1 MRGILLV
8 VAICLAASSAMPA
21 VAQQKN
27 PLPSSGTFKV
37 HSGWKGIGETTKFG
51 DNRNFG
57 SGNFYGVTFNDAGS
71 GPLHVGP
78 AVCAYTLD
86 TVGGAGTLQGAC
98 AWGDADGDKITT
110 NYVGKVSTSGA
121 LDGMNNIT
129 GGTGKFDGIQGQ
141 APFHCQFLNDQNQAM
156 CTVQFEYQLAK
167 K

>member
-51 DNRNFG
+51 DNHNFG

-78 AVCAYTLD
+78 AVCAYTFD
-86 TVGGAGTLQGAC
+86 TVAAPGHCRAR
-98 AWGDADGDKITT
+98 
-110 NYVGKVSTSGA
+110 A
-121 LDGMNNIT
+121 LGVMLMVT
-129 GGTGKFDGIQGQ
+129 K
-141 APFHCQFLNDQNQAM
+141 
-156 CTVQFEYQLAK
+156 
-167 K
+167 

>member
-1 MRGILLV
+1 
-8 VAICLAASSAMPA
+8 
-21 VAQQKN
+21 
-27 PLPSSGTFKV
+27 
-37 HSGWKGIGETTKFG
+37 
-51 DNRNFG
+51 
-57 SGNFYGVTFNDAGS
+57 
-71 GPLHVGP
+71 LHVGP

>member
-1 MRGILLV
+1 M
-8 VAICLAASSAMPA
+8 
-21 VAQQKN
+21 
-27 PLPSSGTFKV
+27 
-37 HSGWKGIGETTKFG
+37 IGFME
-51 DNRNFG
+51 
-57 SGNFYGVTFNDAGS
+57 SIGS

-98 AWGDADGDKITT
+98 AWGDADGDKIITS
-110 NYVGKVSTSGA
+110 YVGKVSTSGA

-141 APFHCQFLNDQNQAM
+141 APFHCQFLNDQSQAM